1 MPSGLSTFSSSVYL
15 SLRKYSVSG
24 GILLKHCR
32 REGNNQ
38 QRVDLGSSQR
48 TALQTSMLSLLA
60 LMICTDMELKLVY
73 IWVFRA
79 PSFLQRKK
87 VFLDSAHKYLKT
99 WRESK

>member
-38 QRVDLGSSQR
+38 QRVDLGSSQG
-48 TALQTSMLSLLA
+48 TALQTSTLSLLA

-73 IWVFRA
+73 IWVLKCRHFC
-79 PSFLQRKK
+79 SEKF
-87 VFLDSAHKYLKT
+87 FLDSAHKYFRLGG
-99 WRESK
+99 ESK